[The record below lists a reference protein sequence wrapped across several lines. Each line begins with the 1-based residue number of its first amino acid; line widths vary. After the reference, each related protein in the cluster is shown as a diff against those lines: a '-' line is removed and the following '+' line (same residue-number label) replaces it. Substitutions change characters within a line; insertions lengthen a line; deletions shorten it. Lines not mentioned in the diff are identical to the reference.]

1 MTKIKICGLRR
12 PEDIAYV
19 NEAQPDYCGFVIDV
33 PFSSRSISPEELSRL
48 RESLDDSIHPVGV
61 FVNAPPELVA
71 GLLKE
76 GVIRTAQLHGQE
88 DERYLAA
95 VRALCGSHRILPEM
109 PETAPC
115 ICASPPGPAPVPEL
129 WKSFS
134 ILGEKDLMRAQESSA
149 DMVLLDHGR
158 GGTGS
163 SFDWNLLDDPPPD
176 TFSRPYILAGGLSPA
191 NIPEVIRRYR
201 PWAIDLSS
209 SVETDGH
216 KDLSKIKAAMAA
228 VRSVE
233 L

>member
-12 PEDIAYV
+12 SEDIAYV
-19 NEAQPDYCGFVIDV
+19 NEARPDYCGFVIDV

-48 RESLDDSIHPVGV
+48 REGLDDSIHPVGV

-76 GVIRTAQLHGQE
+76 GMIRTAQLHGQE

-95 VRALCGSHRILPEM
+95 VRALCGSRRVPS
-109 PETAPC
+109 ETKPAC
-115 ICASPPGPAPVPEL
+115 HASPPGPTPVPEL

-134 ILGEKDLMRAQESSA
+134 ILGRTDLMRAQESSA
-149 DMVLLDHGR
+149 DMVLLDRGR
-158 GGTGS
+158 GGTGR

>member
-19 NEAQPDYCGFVIDV
+19 NEARPDYCGFVIDV

-76 GVIRTAQLHGQE
+76 NVIRTAQLHGQE

-95 VRALCGSHRILPEM
+95 VRALCGDRRVLS
-109 PETAPC
+109 ETEPAC
-115 ICASPPGPAPVPEL
+115 HASPPDPAPVPAL
-129 WKSFS
+129 WKAFS
-134 ILGEKDLMRAQESSA
+134 ILGEKDLVRAQESSA

-158 GGTGS
+158 GGTGR
-163 SFDWNLLDDPPPD
+163 SFDWDLLNGPPD